1 MLHPQLRRPSRK
13 ILNSICLGQSDT
25 FGDWTTIDADGGIT
39 GGFWRSHPYKNQG
52 TPFAFIAFNPENLF
66 TGCIEA
72 NPGLKPHSGD
82 QYLAAVY
89 TSNADGTDF
98 LDADNWLISPKLSGA
113 AQKIDLW
120 INNFKAKSKDYVE
133 QIEILYSTTGRN
145 KEDFQKIGDT
155 HTISGGVFQNIAV
168 DLPEGA
174 KYFAIHHITDK
185 DNVCLL
191 MLDDVTFAKGY
202 DAPKGYNVYRDGKLV
217 VSLDGNTMKLDDNA
231 DTEGAHTYGITAV
244 YEKGESQAVMIN
256 VTTALQ
262 LIEAL
267 TGKPIDIYTIDG
279 RLIGKGLN
287 SLPRLGRGIY
297 VINGQ
302 KVVIK

>member
-1 MLHPQLRRPSRK
+1 M
-13 ILNSICLGQSDT
+13 
-25 FGDWTTIDADGGIT
+25 
-39 GGFWRSHPYKNQG
+39 
-52 TPFAFIAFNPENLF
+52 
-66 TGCIEA
+66 
-72 NPGLKPHSGD
+72 
-82 QYLAAVY
+82 
-89 TSNADGTDF
+89 
-98 LDADNWLISPKLSGA
+98 
-113 AQKIDLW
+113 
-120 INNFKAKSKDYVE
+120 
-133 QIEILYSTTGRN
+133 
-145 KEDFQKIGDT
+145 
-155 HTISGGVFQNIAV
+155 HTISGGAFQNIAV

-191 MLDDVTFAKGY
+191 MLDDVTFTKGY

-217 VSLDGNTMKLDDNA
+217 IGLDGNTMKLDDSA

-244 YEKGESQAVMIN
+244 YEKGESQAVLIN

-267 TGKPIDIYTIDG
+267 SGQPIDIYTIDG
-279 RLIGKGLN
+279 RLIAKGLN
-287 SLPRLGRGIY
+287 SLPRLQRGIY